1 MKINIKR
8 NETQRYAARNRLLI
22 AMAARYL
29 RGPWESVWAN
39 ANGRRLNGH
48 LARLTTWPAI
58 KVEAGKQDA
67 ALLNEPQNCA
77 ATLITTTKVKGV
89 ESLASANCESRRE
102 YGSMCMVY
110 IAWHIHAVPRRMT
123 TVVLGMAR
131 NRLSRTNT
139 HTNIGICVCTT

>member
-39 ANGRRLNGH
+39 AIGRRLNGH

-77 ATLITTTKVKGV
+77 ATLITITKVKGG

-102 YGSMCMVY
+102 Y
-110 IAWHIHAVPRRMT
+110 AWHVYGIYS
-123 TVVLGMAR
+123 MAY
-131 NRLSRTNT
+131 SRCATKDD
-139 HTNIGICVCTT
+139 HSCPWHGPK

>member
-8 NETQRYAARNRLLI
+8 NESQRNAGHNRLLI

-29 RGPWESVWAN
+29 RGPWESAWAN
-39 ANGRRLNGH
+39 GNGRRLNGH

-77 ATLITTTKVKGV
+77 ATLMATTKVKGV
-89 ESLASANCESRRE
+89 ESLTCASCESRRE
-102 YGSMCMVY
+102 YAWHVY
-110 IAWHIHAVPRRMT
+110 I
-123 TVVLGMAR
+123 
-131 NRLSRTNT
+131 
-139 HTNIGICVCTT
+139 

>member
-1 MKINIKR
+1 MKR
-8 NETQRYAARNRLLI
+8 NAARNSLLI

-29 RGPWESVWAN
+29 RGPWESALAN

-48 LARLTTWPAI
+48 LARLTTWPPI

-89 ESLASANCESRRE
+89 ESLTCASCE
-102 YGSMCMVY
+102 
-110 IAWHIHAVPRRMT
+110 
-123 TVVLGMAR
+123 
-131 NRLSRTNT
+131 
-139 HTNIGICVCTT
+139 